1 MTSIHEQARAEA
13 DAYAQHL
20 HDATPIDTYT
30 AFRQIGD
37 AFAGGFLAGHEA
49 ATADDD
55 ARITRLVGVVTATTM
70 LGPQDAETVVR
81 ALVAHAATRTRVV
94 TTVAELD
101 ALPIGSVVLDR
112 HGEAWRKT
120 RTGDWTATALGST
133 TSSGVP
139 LPARV
144 LHDLEASQDLHN

>member
-1 MTSIHEQARAEA
+1 MNLHEQARAEA
-13 DAYAQHL
+13 DKRRYSL
-20 HDATPIDTYT
+20 YGTDRP
-30 AFRQIGD
+30 AFEDGYI
-37 AFAGGFLAGHEA
+37 AGHEA

-144 LHDLEASQDLHN
+144 LYELEASQDLHN